1 MKFKGEY
8 KYTDDFDIKYANGIL
23 GHVTGMGGDI
33 VINFYFESPQ
43 YPNKFTLNEID
54 HDGNLNEV
62 FEKNDDIDI
71 SRQVFSGVVMNLDTA
86 KSLYEWLGKNIDIA
100 ESKRKGD

>member
-1 MKFKGEY
+1 
-8 KYTDDFDIKYANGIL
+8 
-23 GHVTGMGGDI
+23 MGGDI
-33 VINFYFESPQ
+33 VINFYFENPQ

-54 HDGNLNEV
+54 NDGNLNEV